1 MLAVLAGPQLLLQQ
15 HRKAEMRE
23 AAAPVVAPYVSR
35 SRQEPV
41 QPKPEREAAEATMG
55 DRRALAATDAGSAAP
70 ETSMRRA
77 EEQKPTTTEQVGADS
92 HNLTYWMDRA
102 AHVARAGVMQ
112 GEAAVLDYESMEIET
127 STTCPLCKFMRES
140 PCGRHWVC
148 MWQRVAL
155 LPRAC
160 RVNSECRARC
170 AGGQVTW
177 EKCVA
182 YHKDRGEDFV
192 GPCHHFTAHLGACM
206 AREADSFPPPMRR
219 CGGGRA
225 VSQIHAVADL
235 SLLGAC

>member
-55 DRRALAATDAGSAAP
+55 DGRALAATDAGSAAP
-70 ETSMRRA
+70 EASMRRA
-77 EEQKPTTTEQVGADS
+77 EEQKPATTEQVGADS
-92 HNLTYWMDRA
+92 HNLTYWDGLGRSRGAGWGDAGRGGGAGLRVDGDRDEHDLPA
-102 AHVARAGVMQ
+102 VQVHE
-112 GEAAVLDYESMEIET
+112 GE
-127 STTCPLCKFMRES
+127 PLRQALGMHGGSES
-140 PCGRHWVC
+140 PYCR
-148 MWQRVAL
+148 

-160 RVNSECRARC
+160 RVKSQCRARC

-219 CGGGRA
+219 CEGA
-225 VSQIHAVADL
+225 VQ
-235 SLLGAC
+235 